1 MSMKNWKNDILT
13 IPNLLS
19 LFRLLLI
26 PVYITIYLRAQDR
39 ADYFLAASILAVSCL
54 TDMIDGQIARRFNM
68 ITDLG
73 KLLDPIAD
81 KLTQFALVLCLSL
94 RHPILWFVVVLIFIK
109 ETFQLIGCAISLRQ
123 GKTMTGALLPG
134 KISTVVV
141 FISLITMV
149 MLPDLNDSIILAI
162 AIVDSIF
169 LTIAFVNY
177 IIAFVTNDS
186 KHKVFI
192 DKETE

>member
-1 MSMKNWKNDILT
+1 MSTKDWKNEILS

-19 LFRLLLI
+19 LFRLVLI
-26 PVYITIYLRAQDR
+26 PVYISIYLRARDYD
-39 ADYFLAASILAVSCL
+39 DYFLAAAILAVSCL

-94 RHPILWFVVVLIFIK
+94 RHPVLWFVVVLIFVK
-109 ETFQLIGCAISLRQ
+109 EIFQLIGCAISLRQ

-134 KISTVVV
+134 KLSTVVV
-141 FISLITMV
+141 FISLIIMV
-149 MLPDLNDSIILAI
+149 LLPDLSERIILAI
-162 AIVDSIF
+162 AIIDSIF
-169 LTIAFVNY
+169 LTIAFVTY
-177 IIAFVTNDS
+177 IIAFVSKDA

-192 DKETE
+192 DKEE